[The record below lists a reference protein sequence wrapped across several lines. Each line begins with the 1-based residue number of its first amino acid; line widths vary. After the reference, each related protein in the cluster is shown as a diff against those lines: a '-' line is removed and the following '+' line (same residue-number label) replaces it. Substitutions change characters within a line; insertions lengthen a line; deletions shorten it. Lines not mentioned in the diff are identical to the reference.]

1 MTLINPQYIWQAF
14 PEIIK
19 GIPLTLEITVIAF
32 IIGSLIGFACALV
45 RLRNLPIAKQV
56 VTIYLSIIRGTPLLV
71 QIFLAYYG
79 LPIFIEGINER
90 FGTTYDISTIPALL
104 FCFVSFSLNMG
115 AFMTEIFRS
124 AILSVD
130 PGQMEAARTMGMNDA
145 QAI

>member
-45 RLRNLPIAKQV
+45 RLQN
-56 VTIYLSIIRGTPLLV
+56 RGTPLLV

-90 FGTTYDISTIPALL
+90 FGTTYDISMIPALL

-145 QAI
+145 

>member
-45 RLRNLPIAKQV
+45 RLQNLPIAKQV

-145 QAI
+145 

>member
-45 RLRNLPIAKQV
+45 RLQNLPIAKQV

-90 FGTTYDISTIPALL
+90 FGTTYDISGM
-104 FCFVSFSLNMG
+104 LNLWLNSG
-115 AFMTEIFRS
+115 
-124 AILSVD
+124 L
-130 PGQMEAARTMGMNDA
+130 
-145 QAI
+145 